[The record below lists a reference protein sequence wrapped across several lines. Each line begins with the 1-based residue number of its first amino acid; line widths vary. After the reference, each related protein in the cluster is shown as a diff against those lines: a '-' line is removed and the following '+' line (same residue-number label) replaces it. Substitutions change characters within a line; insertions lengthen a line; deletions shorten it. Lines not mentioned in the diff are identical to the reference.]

1 MENALRVSHVSK
13 DYPGFSL
20 KDISFEL
27 PKGSVMGLIGQ
38 NGAGKTTTLKSI
50 LGLVSSEGEIEILG
64 SVSGKETL
72 AKKEEI
78 GVVFDEMNFY
88 ETLTPEETGK
98 IFNKIYKNW
107 DRKQYQEYL
116 KKFRLPEKKEI
127 KTFSKGMQV
136 KLSLAVALSHHAK
149 LLILDEAT
157 SGLDP
162 VMRDEILDIFLD
174 FVQDEEHSILVSS
187 HITSDLEK
195 IADYITFIDNGRVL
209 MSKPKDELIYEYGIA
224 RCKESQFLQMDQ
236 SEILTYRKQEYQ
248 YEVLVDHKEQI
259 KRKYPDM
266 VVDHATLEE
275 IMLLYI
281 KGERK

>member
-50 LGLVSSEGEIEILG
+50 LGLVSSEG
-64 SVSGKETL
+64 
-72 AKKEEI
+72 
-78 GVVFDEMNFY
+78 EMNFY

-149 LLILDEAT
+149 LLILD
-157 SGLDP
+157 
-162 VMRDEILDIFLD
+162 
-174 FVQDEEHSILVSS
+174 
-187 HITSDLEK
+187 
-195 IADYITFIDNGRVL
+195 
-209 MSKPKDELIYEYGIA
+209 
-224 RCKESQFLQMDQ
+224 
-236 SEILTYRKQEYQ
+236 
-248 YEVLVDHKEQI
+248 
-259 KRKYPDM
+259 KRPA
-266 VVDHATLEE
+266 V
-275 IMLLYI
+275 
-281 KGERK
+281 

>member
-88 ETLTPEETGK
+88 ETLTPEKTGK

-107 DRKQYQEYL
+107 DRKQYQEY
-116 KKFRLPEKKEI
+116 
-127 KTFSKGMQV
+127 
-136 KLSLAVALSHHAK
+136 
-149 LLILDEAT
+149 
-157 SGLDP
+157 
-162 VMRDEILDIFLD
+162 
-174 FVQDEEHSILVSS
+174 
-187 HITSDLEK
+187 
-195 IADYITFIDNGRVL
+195 
-209 MSKPKDELIYEYGIA
+209 
-224 RCKESQFLQMDQ
+224 
-236 SEILTYRKQEYQ
+236 
-248 YEVLVDHKEQI
+248 
-259 KRKYPDM
+259 
-266 VVDHATLEE
+266 
-275 IMLLYI
+275 
-281 KGERK
+281 

>member
-20 KDISFEL
+20 QDISFEL

-50 LGLVSSEGEIEILG
+50 LGLISSEGEIEILG

-116 KKFRLPEKKEI
+116 KNSGSRRKKRLRLFQKACRSSCPWQSHCH
-127 KTFSKGMQV
+127 TMQ
-136 KLSLAVALSHHAK
+136 
-149 LLILDEAT
+149 
-157 SGLDP
+157 
-162 VMRDEILDIFLD
+162 
-174 FVQDEEHSILVSS
+174 
-187 HITSDLEK
+187 
-195 IADYITFIDNGRVL
+195 N
-209 MSKPKDELIYEYGIA
+209 
-224 RCKESQFLQMDQ
+224 C
-236 SEILTYRKQEYQ
+236 
-248 YEVLVDHKEQI
+248 
-259 KRKYPDM
+259 
-266 VVDHATLEE
+266 
-275 IMLLYI
+275 
-281 KGERK
+281 

>member
-116 KKFRLPEKKEI
+116 KKFQAPRRKKRLR
-127 KTFSKGMQV
+127 TFSKGMQV
-136 KLSLAVALSHHAK
+136 KLSLAVCIVTPCK
-149 LLILDEAT
+149 T
-157 SGLDP
+157 
-162 VMRDEILDIFLD
+162 V
-174 FVQDEEHSILVSS
+174 
-187 HITSDLEK
+187 DL
-195 IADYITFIDNGRVL
+195 R
-209 MSKPKDELIYEYGIA
+209 
-224 RCKESQFLQMDQ
+224 
-236 SEILTYRKQEYQ
+236 
-248 YEVLVDHKEQI
+248 
-259 KRKYPDM
+259 
-266 VVDHATLEE
+266 
-275 IMLLYI
+275 
-281 KGERK
+281 

>member
-1 MENALRVSHVSK
+1 MENALKVSHVSK

-20 KDISFEL
+20 QDISFEL

-50 LGLVSSEGEIEILG
+50 LGLISSEGEIEILG

-116 KKFRLPEKKEI
+116 KRLRLFQKACRSSCLWQSHCH
-127 KTFSKGMQV
+127 TMQ
-136 KLSLAVALSHHAK
+136 
-149 LLILDEAT
+149 
-157 SGLDP
+157 
-162 VMRDEILDIFLD
+162 
-174 FVQDEEHSILVSS
+174 
-187 HITSDLEK
+187 
-195 IADYITFIDNGRVL
+195 N
-209 MSKPKDELIYEYGIA
+209 
-224 RCKESQFLQMDQ
+224 C
-236 SEILTYRKQEYQ
+236 
-248 YEVLVDHKEQI
+248 
-259 KRKYPDM
+259 
-266 VVDHATLEE
+266 
-275 IMLLYI
+275 
-281 KGERK
+281 

>member
-72 AKKEEI
+72 AKKEKI

-116 KKFRLPEKKEI
+116 KKIPAPGEK
-127 KTFSKGMQV
+127 
-136 KLSLAVALSHHAK
+136 
-149 LLILDEAT
+149 
-157 SGLDP
+157 
-162 VMRDEILDIFLD
+162 RD
-174 FVQDEEHSILVSS
+174 
-187 HITSDLEK
+187 
-195 IADYITFIDNGRVL
+195 
-209 MSKPKDELIYEYGIA
+209 
-224 RCKESQFLQMDQ
+224 
-236 SEILTYRKQEYQ
+236 
-248 YEVLVDHKEQI
+248 
-259 KRKYPDM
+259 
-266 VVDHATLEE
+266 
-275 IMLLYI
+275 
-281 KGERK
+281 

>member
-27 PKGSVMGLIGQ
+27 PNGVYALKGLDFSLGEGEIHGLIGE

-116 KKFRLPEKKEI
+116 KKF
-127 KTFSKGMQV
+127 
-136 KLSLAVALSHHAK
+136 
-149 LLILDEAT
+149 LL
-157 SGLDP
+157 
-162 VMRDEILDIFLD
+162 
-174 FVQDEEHSILVSS
+174 
-187 HITSDLEK
+187 
-195 IADYITFIDNGRVL
+195 
-209 MSKPKDELIYEYGIA
+209 
-224 RCKESQFLQMDQ
+224 
-236 SEILTYRKQEYQ
+236 
-248 YEVLVDHKEQI
+248 
-259 KRKYPDM
+259 
-266 VVDHATLEE
+266 
-275 IMLLYI
+275 
-281 KGERK
+281 

>member
-1 MENALRVSHVSK
+1 MENALKVSHVSK

-20 KDISFEL
+20 QDISFEL

-107 DRKQYQEYL
+107 DRKQYQEY
-116 KKFRLPEKKEI
+116 
-127 KTFSKGMQV
+127 
-136 KLSLAVALSHHAK
+136 
-149 LLILDEAT
+149 
-157 SGLDP
+157 
-162 VMRDEILDIFLD
+162 
-174 FVQDEEHSILVSS
+174 
-187 HITSDLEK
+187 
-195 IADYITFIDNGRVL
+195 
-209 MSKPKDELIYEYGIA
+209 
-224 RCKESQFLQMDQ
+224 
-236 SEILTYRKQEYQ
+236 
-248 YEVLVDHKEQI
+248 
-259 KRKYPDM
+259 
-266 VVDHATLEE
+266 
-275 IMLLYI
+275 
-281 KGERK
+281 